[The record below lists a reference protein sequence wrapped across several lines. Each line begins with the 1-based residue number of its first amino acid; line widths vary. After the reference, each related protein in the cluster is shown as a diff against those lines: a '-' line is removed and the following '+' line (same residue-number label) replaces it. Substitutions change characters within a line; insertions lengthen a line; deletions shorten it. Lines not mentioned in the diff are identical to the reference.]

1 MPTRNS
7 APARNSLSALLLL
20 LLLPAA
26 ASAEGNPVF
35 EFLRIP
41 MNARAA
47 ALGGTFLT
55 MRNDPAVLFYNPGGL
70 STLERP
76 SASAG
81 FVKHLLDINAG
92 YATYAQHYDGIG
104 FVSAGVV
111 YLNAGSFEKTDRFA
125 QSAGTFGAADLAVTL
140 GYAQAYEHLHYGA
153 AAKIIYSY
161 IDTYNASGLALDIGA
176 QYYVPAEQLSLGISV
191 LNLGTQLSSFGAEKE
206 RLPLDVK
213 IGVSKKLE
221 HLPLMVMLNFHK
233 LTEERED
240 FLSHFSSFSLGG
252 EFQFS
257 EAFRARIGYNNEMRR
272 ELKIGS
278 TAGLAGFAAG
288 FGLSIASYSLDY
300 AFTSFGKIGA
310 LHRVSLGTSF

>member
-1 MPTRNS
+1 MSTLNNLIR
-7 APARNSLSALLLL
+7 RFTILSPLLLL
-20 LLLPAA
+20 LL
-26 ASAEGNPVF
+26 ASSAVAGGNPVF

-55 MRNDPAVLFYNPGGL
+55 VRNDPAVLFYNPGGL
-70 STLERP
+70 STLEKP

-92 YATYAQHYDGIG
+92 YVTYAQQYDDIG
-104 FVSAGVV
+104 YVSAGVV

-125 QSAGTFGAADLAVTL
+125 QSAGTFGAADLAVTV
-140 GYAQAYEHLHYGA
+140 GYANTYEQLHYGA
-153 AAKIIYSY
+153 SAKVIYSY
-161 IDTYNASGLALDIGA
+161 IDTYNASGLALDLGA
-176 QYYVPAEQLSLGISV
+176 QYYIPSEQLSLGISV

-206 RLPLDVK
+206 QLPLDVK
-213 IGVSKKLE
+213 LGVSKRLE
-221 HLPLMVMLNFHK
+221 HLPLTVMLNFHK
-233 LTEERED
+233 LTESRD
-240 FLSHFSSFSLGG
+240 DLLSHFSSFSLGG

-257 EAFRARIGYNNEMRR
+257 EAFRARVGYNNEMRR
-272 ELKIGS
+272 ELKIGT

-288 FGLSIASYSLDY
+288 FGLTIASYGLDY

-310 LHRVSLGTSF
+310 LHRVSLGTTF